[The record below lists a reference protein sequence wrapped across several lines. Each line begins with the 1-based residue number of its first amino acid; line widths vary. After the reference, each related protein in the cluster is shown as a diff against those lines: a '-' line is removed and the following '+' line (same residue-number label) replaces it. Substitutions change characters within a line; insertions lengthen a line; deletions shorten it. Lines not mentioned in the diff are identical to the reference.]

1 MKRKGARLVSA
12 VIILVLLILAMNHAE
27 GNSRFGG
34 ATPGV
39 ISDIPMTVRE
49 IEERADIKWS
59 INTAAQWVVKDEQFC
74 RAKSKAGSASTPPY
88 AAFVACMHER
98 LSMRLLYMLRRN
110 CVGVNAIGEIC
121 RLEDK

>member
-12 VIILVLLILAMNHAE
+12 VIFLTLLLLAMNHVE

-39 ISDIPMTVRE
+39 ISDVPMTVRE
-49 IEERADIKWS
+49 IEERADIRWS
-59 INTAAQWVVKDEQFC
+59 INTAAQWVVEDERFC
-74 RAKSKAGSASTPPY
+74 RAKSNGAAASTTPY

-98 LSMRLLYMLRRN
+98 LGMRMLYMLRRN

-121 RLEDK
+121 RLEDE